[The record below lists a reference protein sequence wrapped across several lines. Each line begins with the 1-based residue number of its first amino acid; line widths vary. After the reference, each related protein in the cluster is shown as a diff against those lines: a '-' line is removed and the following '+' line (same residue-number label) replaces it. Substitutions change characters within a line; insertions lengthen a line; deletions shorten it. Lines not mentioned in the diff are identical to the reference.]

1 MITITTHGDVFA
13 IRSPFEAKDAIKSLP
28 GARWNA
34 GKRVWT
40 MPATR
45 TAAANLA
52 NAFTQ
57 EGALEGDCA
66 FWAKLAVNQQEPEFK
81 HLTTTPWGHQVEA
94 IKHGLHHEGAMLSMH
109 MGTGKSLCAVAIA
122 CETARR
128 VLILCPLSVV
138 QVWPAEFRKHSGQAF
153 QVLPLD
159 RGASAKRA
167 ETAESFAKLREA
179 YGDRWAIAIN
189 YESAVSEQFAKW
201 ALAQQWDLVILDESH
216 RLKMPGGKRSIFV
229 KQLARRATR
238 RLALSGTPMP
248 HSPLDIYAQYRALD
262 QGVFGTSFVRFRAQY
277 AVMGGYGQH
286 QVVGWQNQDDF
297 AAKFRTIAYEASADV
312 LDLPEAVHVERT
324 CSLGTKARRVYEGL
338 EDDFYAEIEAGE
350 ITAANALVKLL
361 RLQQITGG
369 DLPLDSG
376 EVSEIDHTKSDL
388 LADVIEDIDRA
399 EPIVV
404 ICRFRGDLD
413 RVRRVAE
420 ASGRTYGEISG
431 RLKDGLS
438 GHTMADVDVVGVQI
452 QAGGVG
458 IDLTRA
464 RYCIFYSVGFSLG
477 DYEQVCAR
485 VHRPGQTRPVTYVH
499 LVCEQTVDRQV
510 YGALQARRDVIDTI
524 LKERE

>member
-1 MITITTHGDVFA
+1 MIHITTHGDLFA
-13 IRSPFEAKDAIKSLP
+13 IRSPFEAKDAIKALP

-45 TAAANLA
+45 TAADNLVQ
-52 NAFTQ
+52 AFDGQ
-57 EGALEGDCA
+57 IVGDQGYLE
-66 FWAKLAVNQQEPEFK
+66 KLERIDAEPTFSD
-81 HLTTTPWGHQVEA
+81 LTTTPWGHQTEA
-94 IKHGLHHEGAMLSMH
+94 IKHGMAHEGALLAMH

-138 QVWPAEFRKHSGQAF
+138 AVWPSEFKKHSGQAF
-153 QVLPLD
+153 QVLALD
-159 RGASAKRA
+159 HGSSAKRA
-167 ETAESFAKLREA
+167 DQAEQYAKLREA
-179 YGDRWAIAIN
+179 YGDRWAIVVN

-229 KQLARRATR
+229 KNLARRATR
-238 RLALSGTPMP
+238 RLALTGTPMP

-262 QGVFGTSFVRFRAQY
+262 QGVFGTSFVKFRAQY
-277 AVMGGYGQH
+277 AVMGGYGQY
-286 QVVGWQNQDDF
+286 QVVAWQNQVDF
-297 AAKFRTIAYEASADV
+297 AERFRSIAYEASADV
-312 LDLPEAVHVERT
+312 LDLPEAMHVERT
-324 CSLGTKARRVYEGL
+324 CELAPKARRAYSGL
-338 EDDFYAEIEAGE
+338 EDDFYAEVEAGE

-376 EVSEIDHTKSDL
+376 EMREIDTRKSDL
-388 LADVIEDIDRA
+388 LADVIEDID

-420 ASGRTYGEISG
+420 ASKRTYGEISG
-431 RLKDGLS
+431 RSKDGLD

-464 RYCIFYSVGFSLG
+464 RYCIFYSLGFSLG
-477 DYEQVCAR
+477 DYDQVCAR

-499 LVCEQTVDRQV
+499 LICEQTVDRQV

-524 LKERE
+524 LGARK

>member
-1 MITITTHGDVFA
+1 MIHITTHGELFA
-13 IRSPFEAKDAIKSLP
+13 IRSAFEHKDTIKALP

-52 NAFTQ
+52 SAFNSHV
-57 EGALEGDCA
+57 EGDREY
-66 FWAKLAVNQQEPEFK
+66 WAKLATNQHKPTLTD
-81 HLTTTPWGHQVEA
+81 LTTEPWGHQVEA
-94 IKHGLHHEGAMLSMH
+94 IKHGMAHEGAMLACH
-109 MGTGKSLCAVAIA
+109 MGTGKSLMAVAIA

-138 QVWPAEFRKHSGQAF
+138 QVWPSEFKKHSGQAF
-153 QVLPLD
+153 QVLALD
-159 RGASAKRA
+159 KGASSKRA
-167 ETAESFAKLREA
+167 DAAESFAKLREA

-189 YESAVSEQFAKW
+189 YESAVSADFAKW
-201 ALAQQWDLVILDESH
+201 ALAQKWDLVILDESH

-229 KQLARRATR
+229 KRLARRATR
-238 RLALSGTPMP
+238 RLALTGTPMP

-262 QGVFGTSFVRFRAQY
+262 QGVFGTSFVKFRAQY
-277 AVMGGYGQH
+277 AVMGGYGQY
-286 QVVGWQNQDDF
+286 QVVAWQNQEDF
-297 AAKFRTIAYEASADV
+297 AEKFRSIAYEASADV
-312 LDLPEAVHVERT
+312 LDLPEAVHVERA
-324 CSLGTKARRVYEGL
+324 CDLGSKARKAYSGL
-338 EDDFYAEIEAGE
+338 EEDFYAEVEAGE

-369 DLPLDSG
+369 DLPLDGG
-376 EVSEIDHTKSDL
+376 EVCEIDTSKSDL
-388 LADVIEDIDRA
+388 LADVLEDIDRA
-399 EPIVV
+399 EPVVV

-413 RVRRVAE
+413 RVRRVSE

-431 RLKDGLS
+431 RSKDGLD

-499 LVCEQTVDRQV
+499 LICNQTVDRQV
-510 YGALQARRDVIDTI
+510 YGALQARRDVIDMI
-524 LKERE
+524 LKERAR